1 MTMTDTLVPFAEA
14 VRRYEPL
21 IGLETHVEL
30 GTRTKMFCGCTT
42 TFGAE
47 PNSQVCPVCLGL
59 PGSLP
64 VVNRIAIEYT
74 IRIGLA
80 LNCSIATWC
89 RFARKNYFYPDMP
102 KNFQIS
108 QYDEPLCTDGYLDV
122 AVEDKTV
129 RVGIER
135 VHLEEDTGKS
145 LHVGGA
151 TGRIHGA
158 EYSLVDYNRAGI
170 PLVEIVTKPIE
181 GTDADAPVAARA
193 YVTELRDLL
202 RSLAVSDVRME
213 EGSLRCDVNT
223 SLAPRGSG
231 RWGTRTE
238 TKNVNS
244 LRSVERAVRFEIER
258 QAAVLDAGGRVI
270 QETRHFHEDTGTTTP
285 GRSKEEAQ
293 DYRYFPE
300 PDLVPVAPPVDWVE
314 QIRAALPETPSAR
327 RARLQAEWN
336 LSETDMTA
344 LTNAGALDLVAE
356 TVAAGASPADARKWW
371 LGELARRANEAG
383 TEPANLAITPADVA
397 RVAELVATGALNDHL
412 ARDVIDGVL
421 AGEGS
426 PDEVVATRGLAV
438 VSDEGALTAA
448 IDEAIAANPDVVAKI
463 RDGKT
468 KAAGFLVGAVMKA
481 TSGKADAAR
490 VLELILE
497 RLSELAQIPICRA
510 NTREPTNPAGPNGA
524 RRRGRATAG
533 AGAGATG
540 RTRHFGPNEEGWG
553 PRRRLSAPS
562 GRRPGPRSLPA

>member
-1 MTMTDTLVPFAEA
+1 MTTDTLVPFDVALE
-14 VRRYEPL
+14 RYEPL

-30 GTRTKMFCGCTT
+30 GTTTKMFCGCIT
-42 TFGAE
+42 TFGAD

-64 VVNRIAIEYT
+64 VVNRAAIEYA

-80 LNCSIATWC
+80 LNCTIATWC

-102 KNFQIS
+102 KDFQIS

-122 AVEDKTV
+122 DVDGTTI

-145 LHVGGA
+145 LHVGGV

-181 GTDADAPVAARA
+181 GTGAAAPEVARV

-202 RSLAVSDVRME
+202 RALGVSDVRME

-223 SLAPRGSG
+223 SLSPRGSG

-270 QETRHFHEDTGTTTP
+270 QETRHFHEDSGTTTS

-300 PDLVPVAPPVDWVE
+300 PDLVPVAPSREWVE
-314 QIRAALPETPSAR
+314 EIRAGLPEAPSAR
-327 RARLQAEWN
+327 RALLQAEWD
-336 LSETDMTA
+336 LSPADMTA
-344 LTNAGALDLVAE
+344 MENAGALDMVAE
-356 TVAAGASPADARKWW
+356 TVAKGASPADARKWW
-371 LGELARRANEAG
+371 LGELARRANDDGLEL
-383 TEPANLAITPADVA
+383 TDLAITPVQVA
-397 RVAELVATGALNDHL
+397 RIADLVSAGALNDRL
-412 ARDVIDGVL
+412 ARDVIDAVL
-421 AGEGS
+421 AGAGD
-426 PDEVVATRGLAV
+426 PDQVVAARGLAV

-448 IDEAIAANPDVVAKI
+448 VDQAIAANPDVAAKV

-468 KAAGFLVGAVMKA
+468 AAAGPLVGAVMK
-481 TSGKADAAR
+481 TTGGQADAAR
-490 VLELILE
+490 VRELILA
-497 RLSELAQIPICRA
+497 RLTQ
-510 NTREPTNPAGPNGA
+510 
-524 RRRGRATAG
+524 
-533 AGAGATG
+533 
-540 RTRHFGPNEEGWG
+540 
-553 PRRRLSAPS
+553 
-562 GRRPGPRSLPA
+562 

>member
-1 MTMTDTLVPFAEA
+1 MTETLIPFAEA
-14 VRRYEPL
+14 IERYEPV

-30 GTRTKMFCGCTT
+30 GTRTKMFCGCVT

-47 PNSQVCPVCLGL
+47 PNSQTCPVCLGL

-64 VVNRIAIEYT
+64 VVNRTAIEYT

-80 LNCSIATWC
+80 LNCTIAEWC

-122 AVEDKTV
+122 EVNGKTV

-170 PLVEIVTKPIE
+170 PLVEIVTRPVT
-181 GTDADAPVAARA
+181 GTGEDAPVAARL

-202 RSLAVSDVRME
+202 RSLGVSDVRME

-223 SLAPRGSG
+223 SLAPPGAP
-231 RWGTRTE
+231 WGTRTE

-244 LRSVERAVRFEIER
+244 LRSVERAVQFEIER

-270 QETRHFHEDTGTTTP
+270 QETRHLHEDTGTTTS

-300 PDLVPVAPPVDWVE
+300 PDLVPVAPPRDWVE
-314 QIRAALPETPSAR
+314 QIRASLPEAPAKV
-327 RARLQAEWN
+327 RARLRTEWN
-336 LSETDMTA
+336 VSA
-344 LTNAGALDLVAE
+344 LEMDAIVNAGALDLVLQ
-356 TVAAGASPADARKWW
+356 TVAAGASAADARKWW
-371 LGELARRANEAG
+371 LGELSRRAHDTG
-383 TEPANLAITPADVA
+383 TELTALPITPAQVA
-397 RVAELVATGALNDHL
+397 RIAELVAAGTLNDKL
-412 ARDVIDGVL
+412 ARQVIDAVL
-421 AGEGS
+421 AGEGD
-426 PDEVVATRGLAV
+426 PDAIVEARGLAV

-448 IDEAIAANPDVVAKI
+448 VDEAIAANPDVAAKI
-463 RDGKT
+463 RDGKVA
-468 KAAGFLVGAVMKA
+468 AAGVLVGAVMKA
-481 TSGKADAAR
+481 TRGQADAAR
-490 VLELILE
+490 VRELILE
-497 RLSELAQIPICRA
+497 RL
-510 NTREPTNPAGPNGA
+510 T
-524 RRRGRATAG
+524 
-533 AGAGATG
+533 
-540 RTRHFGPNEEGWG
+540 
-553 PRRRLSAPS
+553 
-562 GRRPGPRSLPA
+562 

>member
-1 MTMTDTLVPFAEA
+1 MTETLIPFAEA
-14 VRRYEPL
+14 IERYEPV

-30 GTRTKMFCGCTT
+30 GTRTKMFCGCVT

-47 PNSQVCPVCLGL
+47 PNSQTCPVCLGL

-64 VVNRIAIEYT
+64 VVNRTAIEYT

-80 LNCSIATWC
+80 LNCTIAEWC

-122 AVEDKTV
+122 EVNGKTV

-170 PLVEIVTKPIE
+170 PLVEIVTRPVT
-181 GTDADAPVAARA
+181 GTGEDAPVAARL

-202 RSLAVSDVRME
+202 RSLGVSDVRME

-223 SLAPRGSG
+223 SLAPPGAP
-231 RWGTRTE
+231 WGTRTE

-244 LRSVERAVRFEIER
+244 LRSVERAVQFEIER

-270 QETRHFHEDTGTTTP
+270 QETRHLHEDTGTTTS

-300 PDLVPVAPPVDWVE
+300 PDLVPVAPPRDWVE
-314 QIRAALPETPSAR
+314 QIRASLPEAPAKV
-327 RARLQAEWN
+327 RARLRTEWN
-336 LSETDMTA
+336 VSA
-344 LTNAGALDLVAE
+344 LEMDAIVNAGALDLVLQ
-356 TVAAGASPADARKWW
+356 TVAAGASAADARKWW
-371 LGELARRANEAG
+371 LGELSRRAHDTG
-383 TEPANLAITPADVA
+383 TELTALPITPAQVA
-397 RVAELVATGALNDHL
+397 RIAELVAAGTLNDKL
-412 ARDVIDGVL
+412 ARQVIDAVL
-421 AGEGS
+421 AGEGD
-426 PDEVVATRGLAV
+426 PDEIVEARGLAV
-438 VSDEGALTAA
+438 VSDDGALTAA
-448 IDEAIAANPDVVAKI
+448 VDEAIAANPDVAAKI
-463 RDGKT
+463 RDGKIA
-468 KAAGFLVGAVMKA
+468 AAGVLVGAVMKA
-481 TSGKADAAR
+481 TRGQADAAR
-490 VLELILE
+490 VRELILQ
-497 RLSELAQIPICRA
+497 RL
-510 NTREPTNPAGPNGA
+510 T
-524 RRRGRATAG
+524 
-533 AGAGATG
+533 
-540 RTRHFGPNEEGWG
+540 
-553 PRRRLSAPS
+553 
-562 GRRPGPRSLPA
+562 

>member
-1 MTMTDTLVPFAEA
+1 MTETLIPFAEA
-14 VRRYEPL
+14 IERYEPV

-30 GTRTKMFCGCTT
+30 GTRTKMFCGCVT

-47 PNSQVCPVCLGL
+47 PNSQTCPVCLGL

-64 VVNRIAIEYT
+64 VVNRTAIEYT

-80 LNCSIATWC
+80 LNCTIAEWC

-122 AVEDKTV
+122 EVNGKTV

-170 PLVEIVTKPIE
+170 PLVEIVTRPVT
-181 GTDADAPVAARA
+181 GTGADAPVAARL

-202 RSLAVSDVRME
+202 RSLGVSDVRME

-223 SLAPRGSG
+223 SLAPPGAP
-231 RWGTRTE
+231 WGTRTE

-244 LRSVERAVRFEIER
+244 LRSVERAVQFEIER

-270 QETRHFHEDTGTTTP
+270 QETRHLHEDSGTTTS

-300 PDLVPVAPPVDWVE
+300 PDLVPVAPPRDWVE
-314 QIRAALPETPSAR
+314 QIRASLPEAPAKV
-327 RARLQAEWN
+327 RARLRTEWN
-336 LSETDMTA
+336 VSA
-344 LTNAGALDLVAE
+344 LEMDAIVNAGALDLVVQ

-371 LGELARRANEAG
+371 LGELSRRAHDTG
-383 TEPANLAITPADVA
+383 TELTALPITPAQVA
-397 RVAELVATGALNDHL
+397 RIAELVAAGTLNDRL
-412 ARDVIDGVL
+412 ARDVIDAVL
-421 AGEGS
+421 AGEGT
-426 PDEVVATRGLAV
+426 PDEVVEARGLAV
-438 VSDEGALTAA
+438 VSDDSALTAA
-448 IDEAIAANPDVVAKI
+448 VDEAIAAHPEVAAKI
-463 RDGKT
+463 RAGKIA
-468 KAAGFLVGAVMKA
+468 AAGVLVGAVRKA
-481 TSGKADAAR
+481 TGGKADAAR
-490 VLELILE
+490 VRELILQ
-497 RLSELAQIPICRA
+497 RL
-510 NTREPTNPAGPNGA
+510 T
-524 RRRGRATAG
+524 
-533 AGAGATG
+533 
-540 RTRHFGPNEEGWG
+540 
-553 PRRRLSAPS
+553 
-562 GRRPGPRSLPA
+562 